1 MESDILIT
9 FAFEPSIGFL
19 EIENMELSW
28 LNNISQNNKIFKR
41 LNPNDGFDYYFFNN
55 ILIIPDPI
63 PSPRLNWNKTI
74 SIKDKLEIDCKGKY
88 ISFFHFEKNDNI
100 IFAKS
105 LTLPE
110 YIFLKD
116 NINIK

>member
-1 MESDILIT
+1 MKSDILIA
-9 FAFEPSIGFL
+9 FDFEPSIGFL
-19 EIENMELSW
+19 EIEHMDITW
-28 LNNISQNNKIFKR
+28 LNNINKNDEIFKR
-41 LNPNDGFDYYFFNN
+41 LNLTDGFDYYFFNN

-74 SIKDKLEIDCKGKY
+74 SIKDALEIDCEGQY
-88 ISFFHFEKNDNI
+88 ISFFHFEKNDNVL
-100 IFAKS
+100 FAKS

-116 NINIK
+116 NIHIK

>member
-1 MESDILIT
+1 MESDILIA

-19 EIENMELSW
+19 EIENMEISW
-28 LNNISQNNKIFKR
+28 LNNIDKNDEIFKR
-41 LNPNDGFDYYFFNN
+41 LNDGFDYYFFNN

-63 PSPRLNWNKTI
+63 PSPRLNWNKKI
-74 SIKDKLEIDCKGKY
+74 SIKDKLEIDCNGQY

-100 IFAKS
+100 LFAKS

-116 NINIK
+116 NIHIK